1 MVTANDIKHK
11 ERQFE
16 VVLVF
21 ARARAVFYRD
31 DDQIRMY
38 RLDSVMHLLVL
49 LLLVDPHMSIEVA

>member
-1 MVTANDIKHK
+1 MTANDIKHK

-16 VVLVF
+16 VVSSASF
-21 ARARAVFYRD
+21 RARAVFYRD